1 MEIQLNTDSE
11 ELSKSFYKFS
21 KLDSEFSA
29 NTLRENLTKAATAEA
44 ARSKLNAKYENRKRI
59 RDEQYRRMMLKHEA
73 YRAASSRYNLSN
85 EKCESL
91 VSQIRGQQNIVESI
105 DYSKAEAERRLLA
118 LNELFGDEEVVRQR
132 AMMIESIKHLLLS
145 EEPIKYTIEENGDFY
160 TQKLTWHTSGFPLFV
175 KSVDS
180 AGQSVGEG
188 CPTKTIFGPF
198 EVVVVREFNS
208 RTMSSTLSASA
219 YNRGESL
226 HSLTDFYHPH
236 VSRSAD
242 ICLGTAKGE
251 LISLMKTGDY
261 AGVIFHMMSVLTSY
275 NPRDP
280 YSSLRNWEPNKHDNY
295 SCNGCSKPNLFCD
308 CTRSVVSGSIVEE
321 KFLSPCGCTFQ
332 ECMTNH
338 ERTEPM
344 GLGINGTTCTPSR
357 HGRRFTELGEAKL
370 SESIANLQ
378 IQLDQNQEQ

>member
-11 ELSKSFYKFS
+11 ELSKAFYKFS

-29 NTLRENLTKAATAEA
+29 NTLRENLTKASAAEA
-44 ARSKLNAKYENRKRI
+44 ARSKLNTKYENRKRI

-208 RTMSSTLSASA
+208 RSMSSTLSASA

-226 HSLTDFYHPH
+226 HNRTDFYHPH
-236 VSRSAD
+236 VSRSSD

-275 NPRDP
+275 NPHDP
-280 YSSLRNWEPNKHDNY
+280 YSSLKNWEPNKHDNY
-295 SCNGCSKPNLFCD
+295 SCTECSKPMLFCD
-308 CTRSVVSGSIVEE
+308 CTHSVVSGISVED

-338 ERTEPM
+338 ERTEPE
-344 GLGINGTTCTPSR
+344 GLGINGTTCRPSR
-357 HGRRFTELGEAKL
+357 HGTRFTELGEQGL

-378 IQLDQNQEQ
+378 QQLDRNQEQ